1 MKGLAI
7 VMALLV
13 LTFAGYGPLQF
24 QFGNTL
30 ARLINGQG
38 FIAISCTGGSGGYS
52 YNFSNL
58 PYGWS
63 QSGNNLIIPGIA
75 GLRGA
80 YAIRARVQDSSGN
93 VINGIINLNI
103 NGLAVVI

>member
-7 VMALLV
+7 VLALLV
-13 LTFAGYGPLQF
+13 LASSGYGPLQF

-30 ARLINGQG
+30 ARLVNNQG
-38 FIAISCTGGSGGYS
+38 YISISCTGGSGNYN

-58 PYGWS
+58 PAGWS
-63 QSGNNLIIPGIA
+63 QSGNNLVIPNIA

-80 YAIRARVQDSSGN
+80 YAIRARVQDSNGN